1 MGKYKD
7 NPWLGLESYQENQ
20 IIYGRNKE
28 ISELSQCVL
37 NNNETVLYGKSGI
50 GKSSIVNAGILP
62 VARANGY
69 IPVIVRLDHSN
80 MHSYI
85 KQINDQICKYA
96 TICNCSID
104 KNIDEQLLWEYFHTH
119 EFKRTADAES
129 KLKLLIVFDQFEEIF
144 TLQDNATTKSQ
155 FFKEIG
161 DVLND
166 VMPKSLTNDSNSGIS
181 KITSQK
187 TKKTAQ
193 VTGFTSM
200 TDLFSSIAEQVK
212 NEGIHYIEDNDIHF
226 VFTLREDFLSE
237 FEYFTTRIPSLKQHR
252 YGLRPL
258 NEEQA
263 AEIIMKPR
271 PELVDEDV
279 ARLII
284 ETITNRIDFSLEDE
298 PEIDVD
304 AAVLSLFLSQIYD
317 KRETEH
323 DAITIDLI
331 KTFGKDIIKDF
342 YEESIEGLSPEQIDF
357 LEEELLTGENRR
369 DSLSKSDF
377 KAGGFTNAEIKR
389 LVEEKKLLRQFHY
402 EGDLRIEFIH
412 DVLCNVVKERKEQR
426 TIQRQQEEERLR
438 QEEEKRILQEEAEKK
453 RREIEEKAARE
464 KAELE
469 AETKRIKQRNQRR
482 LIILSGAIAFL
493 LLTFTSVYYCFM
505 FPYSKEYG
513 NFTTKNGWPIGL
525 GTPLS
530 SSIEKENCTVYY
542 KLSRDGRLSSF
553 WGRPRPFTKV
563 EILNWAAEPTIN
575 VFIASPVVHIVDKE
589 LDDIRAAEFAKL
601 LSQVSYWQY
610 TPDANGF
617 ISMKTAFDIHGQE
630 LYSEKYSSSNHID
643 QSSKYVSWGVF
654 YNKKGELLQISD
666 NGTDRIRYTISHG
679 YITGCSFFTMLGTP
693 QPNTSGDYGYSYQID
708 STNANILSQCKID
721 KFGNKIDSTLIHYS
735 MFENGRYT
743 KCDACGVVYSKQNV
757 IWMYNGYN
765 DTIHISDNGFVDY
778 ISIKTHGSKRSVA
791 KYLSPNNLLEKKR
804 FSNDTLVFGAKY
816 FYSSKLDS
824 VKVLD
829 VTNHPQIY
837 IEKYTYPKEN
847 VIEKAFW
854 SNGEKLMFDYNTG
867 YEKIICHKIIQETT
881 IDSVKTVITS
891 YYNSDNTLV
900 KATDFADTKD
910 YNYSKSIIITDVNSG
925 CSLFEYYYDE
935 FNEICKSE
943 MFTYNDYGIRESRA
957 VAGIDGTPVRCP
969 NWDWN
974 NFAYYK
980 MLFIRDISGESFA
993 AVMGKNEFGEKS
1005 YITKQDSIFT
1015 IEELPLARITTV
1027 IQDKEGKKVNKKFSL
1042 SLSQN
1047 QYVFFE
1053 ETTTQVPYLHILNKR
1068 SSLYCAS
1075 GNNTLEFWRDGLFD
1089 NDILY
1094 QIGTWQLGAPPQLLS
1109 EEWNKLEKIGGT
1121 IKVLRCV
1128 NSNYILL
1135 SFVVNPGS
1143 LHAEYHV
1150 LPLTKQETEHLKT
1163 YLK

>member
-50 GKSSIVNAGILP
+50 GKSSIINAGILP

-85 KQINDQICKYA
+85 KQINDQICKSA

-119 EFKRTADAES
+119 EFKQTADSES

-166 VMPKSLTNDSNSGIS
+166 VMPKSLTDDANSGIS

-187 TKKTAQ
+187 TEKAAQ

-271 PELVDEDV
+271 PELVDEGV

-357 LEEELLTGENRR
+357 LEEELLTSENRR

-377 KAGGFTNAEIKR
+377 KAGGFTNTEIKR

-426 TIQRQQEEERLR
+426 AIQRQQEEERLR

-453 RREIEEKAARE
+453 QREIEEKAARE

-482 LIILSGAIAFL
+482 LIILSSAIAFL

-563 EILNWAAEPTIN
+563 EILNWAEEPATN
-575 VFIASPVVHIVDKE
+575 VFIESPVVRIIDKE
-589 LDDIRAAEFAKL
+589 LDDSKAAEFAKL
-601 LSQVSYWQY
+601 LSRVSYWQY
-610 TPDANGF
+610 TPDANGL
-617 ISMKTAFDIHGQE
+617 ISMKTAFDINGQE
-630 LYSEKYSSSNHID
+630 LYSENYSSTNGID
-643 QSSKYVSWGVF
+643 QSSKHVMWGVL
-654 YNKKGELLQISD
+654 YDKNGNALQISD
-666 NGTDRIRYTISHG
+666 NGTDRIRYTVSDG
-679 YITGCSFFTMLGTP
+679 YITGCSFFTVLGTP
-693 QPNTSGDYGYSYQID
+693 QPNTFGDYGYSYQVD
-708 STNANILSQCKID
+708 SISGNITSMYKID
-721 KFGNKIDSTLIHYS
+721 KFGDRIDSTQIHYS
-735 MFENGRYT
+735 AFEKGRYT
-743 KCDACGVVYSKQNV
+743 KSDACSVVYSKQNV
-757 IWMYNGYN
+757 IWEYKGYN
-765 DTIHISDNGFVDY
+765 DTIHMSDEGFIDCL
-778 ISIKTHGSKRSVA
+778 SVRYKGTERIYA
-791 KYLSPNNLLEKKR
+791 KYKSHDDLFEKKR
-804 FSNDTLVFGAKY
+804 ISNDTLAYSAKY
-816 FYSSKLDS
+816 FYSTELDS
-824 VKVLD
+824 IRIFDNATEPQVYEVRYSHLNRN
-829 VTNHPQIY
+829 VT
-837 IEKYTYPKEN
+837 EKSY
-847 VIEKAFW
+847 W
-854 SNGEKLMFDYNTG
+854 CNGKKIMFDI
-867 YEKIICHKIIQETT
+867 KIDNIKCHKIRTETAIQGKDSTITT
-881 IDSVKTVITS
+881 TFYDC
-891 YYNSDNTLV
+891 DNL
-900 KATDFADTKD
+900 FTKLGA
-910 YNYSKSIIITDVNSG
+910 YSKSVLISERESG
-925 CSLFEYYYDE
+925 RVMRELEYDYDY
-935 FNEICKSE
+935 NDEICKSE
-943 MFTYNDYGIRESRA
+943 MWTYNEYGIRESRA
-957 VAGIDGTPVRCP
+957 VAGIDRTPVRCS
-969 NWDWN
+969 NWDWDGWS
-974 NFAYYK
+974 YYK
-980 MLFIRDISGESFA
+980 MSLIRDFNNIMYV
-993 AVMGKNEFGEKS
+993 AVKGVNEYGGDS
-1005 YITKQDSIFT
+1005 YITDAGHGIYMLN
-1015 IEELPLARITTV
+1015 ELPL
-1027 IQDKEGKKVNKKFSL
+1027 GKMNHFHNTKNYQINGLQVSVSVYESMDL
-1042 SLSQN
+1042 SLK
-1047 QYVFFE
+1047 
-1053 ETTTQVPYLHILNKR
+1053 VPFLHILNKKSVLY
-1068 SSLYCAS
+1068 SSHVLNKVHNIS
-1075 GNNTLEFWRDGLFD
+1075 GRDGLYD
-1089 NDILY
+1089 NDILFK
-1094 QIGTWQLGAPPQLLS
+1094 IGTWKLGDSADDLIDD
-1109 EEWNKLEKIGGT
+1109 WIGLENYGGN
-1121 IKVLRCV
+1121 IQVLR
-1128 NSNYILL
+1128 YIDNKYVLL
-1135 SFVVNPGS
+1135 TFSVEQGD
-1143 LHAEYHV
+1143 LKAEYHFH
-1150 LPLTKQETEHLKT
+1150 PINNQEYEHIKD
-1163 YLK
+1163 YIK